1 MNDFLNAE
9 IRCHALLPGGALVC
23 CFLQSLDSVVQL
35 LYPLPLIRV
44 RLPTFLMF
52 GLELVQ
58 HCAERGLLN
67 VDTTDRYC
75 QAQGDVAS
83 QEPGPGRE

>member
-1 MNDFLNAE
+1 MQKNTPLIESRCRSAE
-9 IRCHALLPGGALVC
+9 IRWHALLPGGALVC
-23 CFLQSLDSVVQL
+23 CFPQSLDSVVQL

-58 HCAERGLLN
+58 HCQQPAL
-67 VDTTDRYC
+67 
-75 QAQGDVAS
+75 S
-83 QEPGPGRE
+83 GRERTAECGY